1 MNASV
6 STVEQRA
13 ELNWLKYRE
22 LKDHWRKLED
32 GSPGEEVYD
41 AAWDAVSTVECD
53 LQSDMRTSVHA
64 LASVL
69 MIQIEDEESSE
80 AVPGVWRASLAA
92 IRPQLVGAI
101 AEAADR
107 VLACA
112 GPDPVVALVKT
123 ARDAWDRVGA
133 AEKAEDQR
141 LVDEALGAFHEIMG
155 NIQETPPTTV
165 AGARAAIEW
174 LVQYDEPNIPETS
187 GEYLRTLIRS
197 PIFALEEART

>member
-6 STVEQRA
+6 STVEQRV

-41 AAWDAVSTVECD
+41 AAWDAVTTVECD
-53 LQSDMRTSVHA
+53 LQSEMRTSVHA

-92 IRPQLVGAI
+92 IRPQLVGATLLSESKLHLSCP
-101 AEAADR
+101 APEQLSR
-107 VLACA
+107 A
-112 GPDPVVALVKT
+112 GLV
-123 ARDAWDRVGA
+123 
-133 AEKAEDQR
+133 
-141 LVDEALGAFHEIMG
+141 
-155 NIQETPPTTV
+155 
-165 AGARAAIEW
+165 
-174 LVQYDEPNIPETS
+174 
-187 GEYLRTLIRS
+187 
-197 PIFALEEART
+197 